1 VNILLVEDE
10 EMQRSMLR
18 GFLEKQGFNI
28 LTAANA
34 AQGLEIFN
42 REAVDL
48 VLLDNRM
55 PDMNGDELL
64 ARIKEINPLVRA
76 IMITA
81 FGAVETAVRVM
92 RLGADD
98 FLEKPVDLEK
108 LLGKIKILE
117 EKSLVVNDSQTVN
130 EIIKL
135 NNLPV
140 RIVGDSPAMRNLL
153 SLVLRVA
160 PTPWSVLICGETG
173 TGKELIARLVHL
185 LSPEKDEPF
194 IELNC
199 AAVPENL
206 FESELFGHEKGA
218 FTGAESK
225 RRGKF
230 ELAAGGTLFLDEI
243 GELHLPMQ
251 AKLLRAIQEKNITR
265 LGGEKSIQIK
275 ARIIAA
281 TNRSLKDMVKQGK
294 FREDLYF
301 RLKVIELEIPPL
313 RQRKEDIPALISFFL
328 KEFKSQ
334 VKFDRQAMVMLTK
347 YNFPGNVRELEHII
361 QQVIT
366 LSRTTLISVKDLPQ
380 EVREYQGEERAGV
393 LNERLNALE
402 RQMIIS
408 ALEQHNWVQ
417 TKAAASLGISE
428 RVLRYKIEKN
438 GIKKS

>member
-1 VNILLVEDE
+1 MNILLVEDE